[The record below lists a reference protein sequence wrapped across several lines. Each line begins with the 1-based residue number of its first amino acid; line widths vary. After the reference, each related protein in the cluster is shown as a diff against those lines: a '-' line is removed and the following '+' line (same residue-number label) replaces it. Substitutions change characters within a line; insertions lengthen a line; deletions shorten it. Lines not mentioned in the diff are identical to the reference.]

1 MNQSKESI
9 VRIDRPFRLSNGTR
23 TYPAGDYEV
32 TTENEQ
38 LGDFTF
44 EAFRRISTRIYL
56 PPVSGQ
62 MGIGEILEID
72 PVELENL
79 VLQSEPLNAG
89 QNLAGP

>member
-23 TYPAGDYEV
+23 TYPAGDYEI
-32 TTENEQ
+32 TTEHEQ

-44 EAFRRISTRIYL
+44 EAFRRVSIRIYL

-62 MGIGEILEID
+62 IGIGEILEID
-72 PVELENL
+72 PLELENL
-79 VLQSEPLNAG
+79 TSKASR
-89 QNLAGP
+89 

>member
-1 MNQSKESI
+1 M
-9 VRIDRPFRLSNGTR
+9 
-23 TYPAGDYEV
+23 
-32 TTENEQ
+32 
-38 LGDFTF
+38 
-44 EAFRRISTRIYL
+44 

>member
-23 TYPAGDYEV
+23 TYSAGEYEI
-32 TTENEQ
+32 TTEHQQ

-44 EAFRRISTRIYL
+44 EAFRRVSIRIYL

-62 MGIGEILEID
+62 IGIGEILEID
-72 PVELENL
+72 PLELENL
-79 VLQSEPLNAG
+79 TSKESR
-89 QNLAGP
+89 

>member
-23 TYPAGDYEV
+23 TYPAGDYEI
-32 TTENEQ
+32 TTEHEQ

-44 EAFRRISTRIYL
+44 EAFRRVSIRIYL

-62 MGIGEILEID
+62 IGIGEIFEID
-72 PVELENL
+72 PLELENL
-79 VLQSEPLNAG
+79 TSKASR
-89 QNLAGP
+89 

>member
-23 TYPAGDYEV
+23 TYSAGEYEI
-32 TTENEQ
+32 TTEHQQ

-44 EAFRRISTRIYL
+44 EAFRRVSIRIYL

-62 MGIGEILEID
+62 IGIGEILEID
-72 PVELENL
+72 PLELENL
-79 VLQSEPLNAG
+79 TSKASR
-89 QNLAGP
+89 

>member
-23 TYPAGDYEV
+23 TYSAGAYEI
-32 TTENEQ
+32 TTEHQQ

-44 EAFRRISTRIYL
+44 EAFRRVSIRIYL

-62 MGIGEILEID
+62 IGIGEILEID
-72 PVELENL
+72 PLELENL
-79 VLQSEPLNAG
+79 TSKESR
-89 QNLAGP
+89 